1 MKNKVFIFSL
11 VAISIGFFVV
21 VMAVS
26 YINIKKYEYNNNL
39 VLGSVLFRIKE
50 KYPDVDEG
58 IIMDILNDKTLSDND
73 IWRQYGIDIYDETL
87 SLSNKIVL
95 DRMIVSSFLCLSIYI
110 VLVILIF
117 TWYSFLYNRKIREI
131 TRYIEEIN
139 NKNYTLDLLSNGETD
154 LSILKNE
161 IYKTTVMLREV
172 ADNSSKDKLS
182 LKKSLSDIS
191 HQIKTPLTSINI
203 MLDNIIDDDSMTDE
217 VRKDFIINIK
227 REITSINFLVY
238 NILKL
243 SKFDANAIIFKQD
256 EISAQELFAK
266 VLQNVMMISDLKNV
280 KIEVESDDIVFI
292 GDFKWEAQA
301 LTNIVKNCIE
311 HSSEDGIIKIK
322 FNDNKLF
329 NEIVIED
336 NGLGIDDDNLKH
348 IFERFYK
355 VNESDNGFGIGLN
368 LAKMIIEH
376 DDGVIKVNS
385 KVGVG
390 TTFIIRYLKK

>member
-292 GDFKWEAQA
+292 SDFKWEAQA

>member
-11 VAISIGFFVV
+11 VVISIGFFVV
-21 VMAVS
+21 VMAVN

-73 IWRQYGIDIYDETL
+73 IWRQYGIDIHDEAL

-95 DRMIVSSFLCLSIYI
+95 DRMIVSGFLCLSIYI

-161 IYKTTVMLREV
+161 IYKTMVMLREV

-243 SKFDANAIIFKQD
+243 SKFDANAIKFKQD

-280 KIEVESDDIVFI
+280 KIEVEPDDIVFI
-292 GDFKWEAQA
+292 GDFKWEVQA

-368 LAKMIIEH
+368 LAKMIIEN